1 MAEGDMPE
9 TPKAAGG
16 GDLTSTAMSVLTY
29 IDSPFKLIVVILL
42 GVLGYTGYFIHS
54 NFDLFFNVWE
64 KQRQLPQ
71 MNEDRFDQVAA
82 DTMRELKAEVLVI
95 FEVDPILNKRVSVR
109 AYQKDGGRAEDVEGI
124 DVGLFTSNLSNNQ
137 DAIEL
142 IAGNIPCGQYR
153 RPQSEIGLWY
163 LTKGVTFTCRV
174 SVPPEINQFI
184 GQITVGWKEQ
194 PVDLGYARDI
204 LHVAAR
210 AVSRS
215 E

>member
-1 MAEGDMPE
+1 MPE

-42 GVLGYTGYFIHS
+42 GVLGYTGYFIHN

-64 KQRQLPQ
+64 KQRQLPH

-95 FEVDPILNKRVSVR
+95 FTVDPILNKRISVR

-124 DVGLFTSNLSNNQ
+124 NVGLFTSNLANNQ

-163 LTKGVTFTCRV
+163 ISKGVTFTCRV
-174 SVPPEINQFI
+174 SAPPEINQFI

-194 PVDLGYARDI
+194 PADLGYARDI
-204 LHVAAR
+204 MTVAAR

-215 E
+215 D

>member
-1 MAEGDMPE
+1 MSEGESPE
-9 TPKAAGG
+9 SPKPSGG
-16 GDLTSTAMSVLTY
+16 NDIASTAMSVLTY
-29 IDSPFKLIVVILL
+29 IDSPFKLIVVVLL
-42 GVLGYTGYFIHS
+42 GVLGYTGYFIHN

-71 MNEDRFDQVAA
+71 MNEDRFDQVSA
-82 DTMRELKAEVLVI
+82 DIMRELKAEVLVI
-95 FEVDPILNKRVSVR
+95 FTVDPILNKRVSVR
-109 AYQKDGGRAEDVEGI
+109 AYQKDGGRAKGVEGI

-142 IAGNIPCGQYR
+142 IAGNIPCGDYR

-163 LTKGVTFTCRV
+163 LSKGVAFTCRV

-184 GQITVGWKEQ
+184 GQITVGWKEK
-194 PVDLGYARDI
+194 PADLGYARDI
-204 LHVAAR
+204 LNVASR
-210 AVSRS
+210 ALSRK